1 MPFSRRA
8 EAEADLI
15 GLKLMAIA
23 GYNADKAPETFR
35 RLGAMEVGGKMAGL
49 AGSDTARMV
58 LQVGTPGSGCAQKPS
73 NHLQEAICVHM
84 PAMLWRLGV
93 KEASIRAGGGLS
105 GFHTACRS
113 HHVGIY
119 VIDIPALKPHFIPV

>member
-58 LQVGTPGSGCAQKPS
+58 LQVGVPGSDCAQKS
-73 NHLQEAICVHM
+73 LNHLQA
-84 PAMLWRLGV
+84 
-93 KEASIRAGGGLS
+93 ASS
-105 GFHTACRS
+105 
-113 HHVGIY
+113 V
-119 VIDIPALKPHFIPV
+119 